1 MCSRTGC
8 RSCLKSWASPT
19 MSRCWPRVFGRYV
32 RPIAVAPSLALAP
45 HVTLCPIPRSTW
57 FGPSTFRLVSSRP
70 RCTRWWYCATSWP
83 RSHRRRSCP
92 RWPPQCATHAQARTT
107 PTPTT
112 YVLVFADGPP
122 TLKPRCRC
130 LCLCGLPHCPAMLQV
145 FEGLV
150 RMLKLRGDLSRS
162 ERRRLRALG
171 MKVFLASYTHLPPPP
186 GTTPEAKATAAA
198 ARRRKAVDPRL
209 CRTARIEAAGVAML
223 AAVFPCEPD
232 VWASIW
238 AELGQRGS
246 SSQCAFVARLS
257 THGLVVCAAAHC
269 SRLEHC

>member
-1 MCSRTGC
+1 
-8 RSCLKSWASPT
+8 
-19 MSRCWPRVFGRYV
+19 
-32 RPIAVAPSLALAP
+32 
-45 HVTLCPIPRSTW
+45 
-57 FGPSTFRLVSSRP
+57 
-70 RCTRWWYCATSWP
+70 
-83 RSHRRRSCP
+83 
-92 RWPPQCATHAQARTT
+92 
-107 PTPTT
+107 
-112 YVLVFADGPP
+112 
-122 TLKPRCRC
+122 
-130 LCLCGLPHCPAMLQV
+130 MLQV

-246 SSQCAFVARLS
+246 SSQCAVPSWHVCRLTGWLCALLHTAVAWSIADLGSNTQYVLLGGTGYNPLGDDASKQLAASIGKWPHLRSLS
-257 THGLVVCAAAHC
+257 VPREYMVGVPGGFAPGA
-269 SRLEHC
+269 